1 MNLSDIDT
9 TLHIRRIP
17 TPASSFLLLP
27 HSHRTSSTDLRS
39 RQPKSHE
46 SKTSS
51 YTWRRYSEKMA
62 QINSAPDVA
71 YRNTYLKTDK
81 SDIHISQYHSRLP
94 STPPMKFNS
103 FPSERSQSN
112 TIYDYIRDSIR
123 QIEHQRQLK
132 RDLSLN
138 VKRPQNNDHTFQQLL
153 VRRRSSTR
161 MSHLDFATPTN
172 SKTIVNYLNHVRLAQ
187 LTKNN
192 ANQYTKC
199 V

>member
-27 HSHRTSSTDLRS
+27 HSHRTSSTDPRS
-39 RQPKSHE
+39 RQPKCHE

-71 YRNTYLKTDK
+71 YRNTYLKDDT
-81 SDIHISQYHSRLP
+81 SDISLPQYHCRSP
-94 STPPMKFNS
+94 SIPPMKFNS
-103 FPSERSQSN
+103 LPSERSQSN

-123 QIEHQRQLK
+123 QIEHQRQFK
-132 RDLSLN
+132 RDFSLH
-138 VKRPQNNDHTFQQLL
+138 VKRPQNDDDTFRQIL
-153 VRRRSSTR
+153 VRRRSSAR
-161 MSHLDFATPTN
+161 MSQLNFTTPTN

-192 ANQYTKC
+192 TNQYTKC

>member
-17 TPASSFLLLP
+17 TPASSFILLP
-27 HSHRTSSTDLRS
+27 HSHRTSSTNLRS
-39 RQPKSHE
+39 RHLKSHE

-71 YRNTYLKTDK
+71 YRNTYLKNDK
-81 SDIHISQYHSRLP
+81 SDIHVPQYHSRSP
-94 STPPMKFNS
+94 SSPSMKFNC

-123 QIEHQRQLK
+123 QIEHQRQSK

-138 VKRPQNNDHTFQQLL
+138 VKRPQNSDDTFRQLL
-153 VRRRSSTR
+153 ARRRSSTQ
-161 MSHLDFATPTN
+161 MSHSNFATPTN

-192 ANQYTKC
+192 TNQYTKC